1 MKLSTSDS
9 TGVGRRVELSVSGMT
24 CAACSARIERKLNK
38 LDGVHATVN
47 YAAGRAS
54 VTATSLVDDAL
65 LVDTVEK
72 AGYQAEVL
80 APASEA
86 EPDDRARDLWR
97 RMVVS
102 IALFVPICDL
112 SLLFMFLPQARFTG
126 WQWLLLVLALPV
138 VGWAA
143 WPLHRAALINAR
155 HRASSMDTLVSLG
168 ITAATGWSLYAMFF
182 QTGSA
187 DDAAGWR
194 LLLRPEGAIYL
205 EVAAGVAAFVLAGR
219 YVEARAHRN
228 AGDALRELAALGAK
242 AVTVLLDDG
251 SQRQVPV
258 HELGVGQRFLVR
270 AGETIG
276 TDGRVVDGQAAVDCS
291 AMTGE
296 SVPVEVIANDEVV
309 GGTVVLNG
317 WLVVEATRVGQDTQ
331 LSAMVRMVEE
341 AQSGKAAVQRLA
353 DRISAYFVPAVLVA
367 AAGTLLG
374 WLLVVG
380 SPQEAFNAA
389 LAVLVIAC
397 PCALGLATPTALV
410 VASGRAAQLGIFIKG
425 YRSLEST
432 QDIDTVV
439 LDKTGTVTDGRMT
452 VVEVSCV
459 PDVDVRRVLRLA
471 GAVEDVSEHAVAAA
485 VSSYARAEL
494 EALPQVERFT
504 GMPGL
509 GATGMVEGHDVLVG
523 RAKLCHERGLV
534 LPEDLDRTRRK
545 WEQQGNTTVVVGCD
559 GSAVAVIAV
568 ADRVK
573 PSAAAA
579 VAELHRIGLRTVML
593 TGDNDATA
601 RKVAEEVGIGEVI
614 AEVLPDEKVEV
625 VRRLQSGGRAVAVVG
640 DGVNDAPAL
649 ACADLGLAIGSGTHV
664 AINAADIVLVRED
677 LAAVPDSIRLARRTL
692 RTIRGNLV
700 WAFGYNVAALPLAAL
715 GLLNPLIAAAAMA
728 LSSVLVV
735 SNSQRLRRFSG
746 STAHRATGGVA
757 PLVSGAAEPVSGL
770 VQRGGT
776 SSAFSLWDPRLMVHR
791 SFCCGVWG
799 TPRTEMVLDRGDGDQ
814 DEEVRCGSVRW
825 CGLGGGVGRARR
837 CGARGFAVDEPGAVV
852 RHRGRRTG

>member
-1 MKLSTSDS
+1 MKSLTADS

-47 YAAGRAS
+47 YAARRAS
-54 VTATSLVDDAL
+54 VTAASSVDDAL
-65 LVDTVEK
+65 LVETVEK
-72 AGYQAEVL
+72 AGYQAAVL

-86 EPDDRARDLWR
+86 EPDDDRARDLWR

-187 DDAAGWR
+187 GDAVGWR

-205 EVAAGVAAFVLAGR
+205 EVAAGVTAFVLAGR

-258 HELGVGQRFLVR
+258 DELGVGQRFLVR

-331 LSAMVRMVEE
+331 LAAMVRMVEE

-374 WLLVVG
+374 WLLAVG
-380 SPQEAFNAA
+380 SPQEAFTAA

-397 PCALGLATPTALV
+397 PCALGLATPTALM

-485 VSSYARAEL
+485 ISSHARAEL
-494 EALPQVERFT
+494 ETLPQVERFA

-509 GATGMVEGHDVLVG
+509 GATGIVEGHDVLVG
-523 RAKLCHERGLV
+523 RAKLFHERGLV

-625 VRRLQSGGRAVAVVG
+625 VRRLQSEGRAVAVVG

-677 LAAVPDSIRLARRTL
+677 LTAVPDSIRLARRTL

-746 STAHRATGGVA
+746 STAHR
-757 PLVSGAAEPVSGL
+757 
-770 VQRGGT
+770 
-776 SSAFSLWDPRLMVHR
+776 
-791 SFCCGVWG
+791 
-799 TPRTEMVLDRGDGDQ
+799 DGDTALP
-814 DEEVRCGSVRW
+814 E
-825 CGLGGGVGRARR
+825 A
-837 CGARGFAVDEPGAVV
+837 
-852 RHRGRRTG
+852 